1 MKLTEK
7 INFRQPKYQLPAILY
22 IPLVILGFFVCRFFV
37 LKPTETGDSRLVTKD
52 ELNTSLPE
60 ANIKGDGVGRK
71 YENMLK
77 NYGRIKDET
86 AVEIIEREEQEKES
100 YESRYTDAEVAAIEQ
115 QSEEA
120 REANEKLKQLQE
132 TVRESQRR
140 EESLG
145 VMADRSGGNT
155 EEEDE
160 TLADLRQA
168 LEAARQQANA
178 VNDASGTYTGQ
189 VKPSFVPV
197 KPVVDSVKVEEPPH
211 NENAVTELADDAVS
225 EEVVKT
231 VVETSDYFNT
241 ITTNE
246 PEHKLVKAIIDEE
259 IKAVSGSR
267 VRLRLLDDI
276 EIGSRTIPSGSYLYA
291 TMSSFSQ
298 QRVKGSVK
306 SILYDDE
313 LVKVNLSIYDTDGM
327 EGLYVP
333 NSHFRETAKDVMGGA
348 FSGGNTLL
356 GTETGTD
363 NIARWGR
370 QVLTNAYSRT
380 SSAIAKAIKKNSVKL
395 KYGTHVYLINSRDK
409 KIEEK

>member
-22 IPLVILGFFVCRFFV
+22 IPLVLAGFFILDMFSFT
-37 LKPTETGDSRLVTKD
+37 PEDIGDSRLVTKD

-86 AVEIIEREEQEKES
+86 AVEIVEREEQEKES

-120 REANEKLKQLQE
+120 RDANEKLKQLQE

-189 VKPSFVPV
+189 VRPSLVPV

-291 TMSSFSQ
+291 TMSSFTQ

-356 GTETGTD
+356 GTETGSD

>member
-37 LKPTETGDSRLVTKD
+37 LKPTESGDSRLVTKD
-52 ELNTSLPE
+52 ELNTTLPD
-60 ANIKGDGVGRK
+60 ANIKGDGIGKK
-71 YENMLK
+71 YDNMLK
-77 NYGRIKDET
+77 NYGGIKDET
-86 AVEIIEREEQEKES
+86 AVELVDREEQEKEG
-100 YESRYTDAEVAAIEQ
+100 YESRYTDAEVAAIER

-120 REANEKLKQLQE
+120 RAANEKLKELQDNL
-132 TVRESQRR
+132 RESQRR
-140 EESLG
+140 AESLG
-145 VMADRSGGNT
+145 VVADRSDGNT

-160 TLADLRQA
+160 TLNDLRQA
-168 LEAARQQANA
+168 LESARQQANT
-178 VNDASGTYTGQ
+178 ASGGTYPQGKSGAVIVSTQ
-189 VKPSFVPV
+189 SS
-197 KPVVDSVKVEEPPH
+197 VDSVSVKEPPH
-211 NENAVTELADDAVS
+211 NENAVTEIAEDAVS
-225 EEVVKT
+225 EEVVKN

-241 ITTNE
+241 IATNE

-259 IKAVSGSR
+259 VKVISGSR

-276 EIGSRTIPSGSYLYA
+276 VIGSRTIPRGSYLYA
-291 TMSSFSQ
+291 TMGSFSQ
-298 QRVKGSVK
+298 QRVKGNVK
-306 SILYDDE
+306 SVLYDDE

-333 NSHFRETAKDVMGGA
+333 KSHFRETAKDVMGGA
-348 FSGGNTLL
+348 FSGGNTLM
-356 GTETGTD
+356 GTETGSD

-409 KIEEK
+409 KNEDK

>member
-37 LKPTETGDSRLVTKD
+37 LKPTESGDNRLVTKD
-52 ELNTSLPE
+52 ELNTTLPD
-60 ANIKGDGVGRK
+60 ANIKGDGIGKK
-71 YENMLK
+71 YDNMLK

-86 AVEIIEREEQEKES
+86 AVELVDREEQEKEG
-100 YESRYTDAEVAAIEQ
+100 YESRYSDAEVAAIEQ

-120 REANEKLKQLQE
+120 REANEKLKKLQE

-140 EESLG
+140 DESLG
-145 VMADRSGGNT
+145 VMADRSDGNT

-160 TLADLRQA
+160 TLNDLRQA
-168 LEAARQQANA
+168 LEIARQQANA
-178 VNDASGTYTGQ
+178 VGSGTYQQGKTGP
-189 VKPSFVPV
+189 VHVPV
-197 KPVVDSVKVEEPPH
+197 QPPVDTITAKEPPH
-211 NENAVTELADDAVS
+211 NENAVTEIAEDAVS
-225 EEVVKT
+225 EEVVKS

-241 ITTNE
+241 IATNE

-259 IKAVSGSR
+259 VKVVSGSR

-276 EIGSRTIPSGSYLYA
+276 EIGSRTIPRGSYLYA

-298 QRVKGSVK
+298 QRVKGNVK
-306 SILYDDE
+306 SVLYDDE

-333 NSHFRETAKDVMGGA
+333 KSHFRDTAKDVMGGA
-348 FSGGNTLL
+348 FSGGNTLM
-356 GTETGTD
+356 GTETGSD
-363 NIARWGR
+363 NIVRWGR

-380 SSAIAKAIKKNSVKL
+380 SSAIAKAIKKNNVKL

-409 KIEEK
+409 KNEDK

>member
-1 MKLTEK
+1 MKLIEK

-22 IPLVILGFFVCRFFV
+22 IPLVILGFFICRFFV
-37 LKPTETGDSRLVTKD
+37 IEPTKTEESRLETKD
-52 ELNTSLPE
+52 ELNSSLPE
-60 ANIKGDGVGRK
+60 ANIKGDGVGKK

-77 NYGRIKDET
+77 NYGKIKDET
-86 AVEIIEREEQEKES
+86 AVELVDREDHEKEG
-100 YESRYTDAEVAAIEQ
+100 YESQYTDAEVATIEQ

-120 REANEKLKQLQE
+120 REANEKLRKLRE

-140 EESLG
+140 DESLG
-145 VMADRSGGNT
+145 VVADRSDGNT

-160 TLADLRQA
+160 TLYNLRQA

-178 VNDASGTYTGQ
+178 ASSITYQQGKTGP
-189 VKPSFVPV
+189 VLVPV
-197 KPVVDSVKVEEPPH
+197 QPPVDTVTTRDPPR
-211 NENAVTELADDAVS
+211 NENAVTELAEDAAS
-225 EEVVKT
+225 EEVVKS

-259 IKAVSGSR
+259 VKVVSGSR

-276 EIGSRTIPSGSYLYA
+276 MIGSRTIPRGSYLYA
-291 TMSSFSQ
+291 TMSNFSQ

-306 SILYDDE
+306 SVLYDDE

-333 NSHFRETAKDVMGGA
+333 KSHFRETAKDVMGGA
-348 FSGGNTLL
+348 FGGGNTLI
-356 GTETGTD
+356 GTEAGSD

-380 SSAIAKAIKKNSVKL
+380 TSAIAKAIKKNSVKL
-395 KYGTHVYLINSRDK
+395 KYGTHIYLINSRDK
-409 KIEEK
+409 KNEEKY